1 MRLVQIEEEKN
12 NKKKSSL
19 KAADCLLQRLVNGFN
34 TVDYFD
40 KYYRNNACDNKNLDG
55 MSRSSLCQ
63 PLLPVFLISNFY
75 GGNDPEKIS
84 GVEGGREGEEK
95 RISTKDEKI
104 SQSIVN
110 NLIERKNIDSLQ
122 PGFPFSSPS
131 LSPSPSPSP
140 SLPPSTSLI
149 FSGSFPL

>member
-75 GGNDPEKIS
+75 SGNDPEKIS
-84 GVEGGREGEEK
+84 EVEGGREGEGEGEGEREGEEK
-95 RISTKDEKI
+95 GKPGCKE
-104 SQSIVN
+104 SI
-110 NLIERKNIDSLQ
+110 
-122 PGFPFSSPS
+122 FF
-131 LSPSPSPSP
+131 LSIK
-140 SLPPSTSLI
+140 LLTIL
-149 FSGSFPL
+149 